1 MAKIENLLDELRVDM
16 FAHLQKEEQVLFPF
30 IAEMDQDSKVSCS
43 PPRDCLRT
51 VAQPVST
58 MIREHE
64 SAEGLVATM
73 RSLTNGFAPQKWA
86 CPIHFAFYAG
96 LREFEADL
104 RQHVHLEDDVLFP
117 RAIEL
122 EAELNRRG

>member
-1 MAKIENLLDELRVDM
+1 M
-16 FAHLQKEEQVLFPF
+16 
-30 IAEMDQDSKVSCS
+30 
-43 PPRDCLRT
+43 
-51 VAQPVST
+51 

-73 RSLTNGFAPQKWA
+73 RSLTNGFTPQKGA
-86 CPIHFAFYAG
+86 CPIHIALYAG
-96 LREFEADL
+96 LCEFETDL